1 MEEEK
6 FNKYLDSNKYEVKT
20 YYSVFGWFLL
30 TFIGMSA
37 IPISADII
45 DKSTGK
51 QIENITD
58 EKFLKKLQED
68 NLEMK

>member
-30 TFIGMSA
+30 AFIGMSA
-37 IPISADII
+37 KPNSVDII

-51 QIENITD
+51 QIENIID
-58 EKFLKKLQED
+58 GKFLKKFTGR
-68 NLEMK
+68 